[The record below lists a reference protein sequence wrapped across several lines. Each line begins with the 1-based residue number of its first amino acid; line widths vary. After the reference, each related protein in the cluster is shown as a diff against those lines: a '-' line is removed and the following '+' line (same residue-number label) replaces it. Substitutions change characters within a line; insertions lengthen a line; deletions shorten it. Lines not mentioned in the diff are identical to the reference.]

1 MISTTVGTDSMCHAV
16 VMVDDASDNNSDN
29 NNDAN
34 DNNDDLIRDTDT
46 KVPVAVPYARSVTAL
61 IPAIQVRNRINEA
74 IRITKQIMVL
84 LQQQQQP
91 QTQSS
96 FAAGTT
102 QLQQYTPSS
111 KNTNTGRTPE
121 PPTHPPNEQII
132 SFLLLQ
138 LQQLLSAKQS
148 PSSTENLIFKDATSE
163 RDKNR
168 LSNRNRFYR
177 NSDTTVAQLYRERYQ
192 DQRQSLDL
200 WAQPGAYF
208 VQRGEIATWRR
219 LQQQEKQL
227 EQYDEIRAAFNTY
240 MNQIQYSTTQYTLT
254 VPESQRKQMIRT
266 DTLPDL
272 LRQVVPSDMDIRTLY
287 RNQILTC
294 LQDARAEL
302 QYQMM
307 MMISVPVVAA
317 VDATLS
323 SSLSKE
329 QLDVQELLQLL
340 LQTQEAIND
349 WFNMIDP
356 NEIRRAE
363 EAEELE
369 RTV

>member
-1 MISTTVGTDSMCHAV
+1 MTSTTVGTGSRCHAV
-16 VMVDDASDNNSDN
+16 VMVDDAN
-29 NNDAN
+29 NNNNNNAN

-46 KVPVAVPYARSVTAL
+46 KVAVPYARSVTAL

-84 LQQQQQP
+84 LLQQQQQP

-96 FAAGTT
+96 FAAGAT
-102 QLQQYTPSS
+102 QLQQYTSSS
-111 KNTNTGRTPE
+111 KITNTGRTPE
-121 PPTHPPNEQII
+121 PPATHPPHEQII
-132 SFLLLQ
+132 SLLLQ
-138 LQQLLSAKQS
+138 LQQILSAKQS
-148 PSSTENLIFKDATSE
+148 PSSTENFIFKDATSE

-168 LSNRNRFYR
+168 SSNRNRNR
-177 NSDTTVAQLYRERYQ
+177 SSDTTIAQLYRERYQ

-254 VPESQRKQMIRT
+254 VPELQRKQMIRT

-302 QYQMM
+302 QYQI

-317 VDATLS
+317 VDATLSSS